1 MINKGQAKG
10 LDALF
15 KTQGVRKQDSDS
27 VKSLRI
33 SELEPRKDQPR
44 RIFDETALNQLA
56 DSIKSNGVLQPILV
70 TKQPNGFY
78 SIVAGERR
86 YRASK
91 IAGLTEVP
99 VLVIDADEKKI
110 AEIA

>member
-1 MINKGQAKG
+1 MINKGQARG

-15 KTQGVRKQDSDS
+15 KTQGAKKQESES
-27 VKSLRI
+27 VKTLRI

-44 RIFDETALNQLA
+44 RNFDEAALAQLA

-91 IAGLTEVP
+91 IAGLCPVP
-99 VLVIDADEKKI
+99 LSAPTLLRSRSGVL
-110 AEIA
+110 